1 MPMHANPGPGPVQS
15 EPGGARWLTVGSSA
29 VEDSWSAGVAAT
41 RAALRDGGDGKL
53 LMVFCSAL
61 YDPEA
66 VLAGIRLIAPGV
78 PLIGCSSAAV
88 ISADE
93 VGEGVVVVALGGPG
107 FSVATG
113 LGLNAEGRQRAVG
126 AEVAGCSARVVG
138 HPHRVMIMLTDGLVS
153 AQEEILAGAYGVV
166 GASVPL
172 VGGTASPDPAEPRT
186 FQLHGDQVLS
196 GGAVGAIIASD
207 GPLGIGL
214 RHGWRKVG
222 EPMIVTKS
230 HLGEVYTLDDRPAV
244 QAYLQRLGAP
254 DDAYIDRA
262 AFEKFAENRPIGL
275 RRRSGEM
282 VRNVGSATHLAR
294 GWLHSSGDVPEGGLI
309 WPMEGDEASVLA
321 AADDA
326 CRDAAAALGG
336 RTPLG
341 LIAFDCETRSRF
353 LGVEGR
359 RREVA
364 LMAQRAGAVPLAG
377 LYTWGEIARTSG
389 INGFHNQ
396 TLVVLAIG

>member
-1 MPMHANPGPGPVQS
+1 MHANPGPAAVQS
-15 EPGGARWLTVGSSA
+15 DPGGARWLTVGSSA
-29 VEDSWSAGVAAT
+29 AKDSWSAGVAAT
-41 RAALRDGGDGKL
+41 RAALGDGAAKL
-53 LMVFCSAL
+53 LVVFCSAL
-61 YDPEA
+61 HDPEA

-78 PLIGCSSAAV
+78 PLIGSSSAAV
-88 ISADE
+88 ISSGE

-107 FSVATG
+107 FSIATG

-126 AEVAGCSARVVG
+126 AEVAGCSAQVPG
-138 HPHRVMIMLTDGLVS
+138 HLNRVMIMITDGLVS
-153 AQEEILAGAYGVV
+153 GQEEILAGAYSVV

-172 VGGTASPDPAEPRT
+172 VGGTSSPNPAVPGT
-186 FQLHGDQVLS
+186 FQLFDDQVIS
-196 GGAVGAIIASD
+196 GAAVGAIIASD
-207 GPLGIGL
+207 GPIGVGV

-230 HLGEVYTLDDRPAV
+230 HLGDVYTLDDRPAV

-254 DDAYIDRA
+254 DAAYVEHD
-262 AFEKFAENRPIGL
+262 AFEKFAERRPIGL
-275 RRRSGEM
+275 RRRSGEV
-282 VRNVGSATHLAR
+282 VRNVGSAKHLAR
-294 GWLHSSGDVPEGGLI
+294 GWLHSSGDVPEGGLV
-309 WPMEGDEASVLA
+309 WPMEGDEASVLTA
-321 AADDA
+321 AGDA

-341 LIAFDCETRSRF
+341 LMVFDCETRSRF
-353 LGVEGR
+353 LGVDGR

-364 LMAQRAGAVPLAG
+364 LMTRRAGEVPLAG

-396 TLVVLAIG
+396 TLVVLAVG